1 MTRSPLLQRYFN
13 AGHVIGKPVPL
24 FAKIEQVTL
33 DELKSKYGGQ
43 QQQSKPT
50 TVTAPT
56 VVTEQLN
63 TREQLVN
70 AIAEQGEKVRLLKAS
85 GADKS
90 TWKPAVDQ
98 LLKLKKLLEGF
109 AGDKATTTATTVSS
123 EAAVAKAV
131 AEQGEKVR
139 LLKASGVDKSTLKP
153 EIDTLLQLK
162 KQLAE
167 LTTTPAASEPQAL
180 TRDEVEKAVAK
191 QADKVRQLKASGVA
205 KAALKADIDL
215 LLKLK
220 KQLEALGSK

>member
-63 TREQLVN
+63 TREQLVT

-109 AGDKATTTATTVSS
+109 VGDTATTTAAVSS

-215 LLKLK
+215 LLTLK

>member
-109 AGDKATTTATTVSS
+109 AGDKATTTAAVSS

>member
-63 TREQLVN
+63 TREQLVT

-109 AGDKATTTATTVSS
+109 AGDKATTTAAVSS